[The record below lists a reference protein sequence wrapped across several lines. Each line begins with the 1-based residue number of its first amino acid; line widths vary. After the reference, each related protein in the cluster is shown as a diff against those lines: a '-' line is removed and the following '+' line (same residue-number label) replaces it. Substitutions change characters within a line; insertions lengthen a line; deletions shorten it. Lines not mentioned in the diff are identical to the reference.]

1 MTEIQAER
9 LSAAELRAGA
19 SLATIFFL
27 RMSGVFMITPVFVLY
42 AEHLRGATPGLVGI
56 AIGIYGLTQALFQ
69 IPFGMISDHIGRKKV
84 IAAGLIIFVAGSV
97 LAALGQDIYWVTLG
111 RALQGVGAVGSAT
124 LALAADLTRE
134 EHRTKVMAI
143 IGITIGLAFPIAFVA
158 GPAISAHFGTP
169 SVFWLAA
176 LLGLAA
182 IAVLGLWVPTP
193 VRSTFHRECEVNPAQ
208 FLDILL
214 DRNLLRLD
222 FGVLA
227 LHMIMTATFVVMP
240 LALRDAAGLELARHW
255 HVYLPALALSVVA
268 LAPMLRLSSASGHRA
283 KAVFGASV
291 FALCAAEL
299 GLRYG
304 HAHLPALGVS
314 LFVFFTAFNLLE
326 ASLPTLISRI
336 APADRRGT
344 AMGVYSTSQFLGI
357 FVGGAAGGWLHGRYG
372 MEAVFVFAAAV
383 AAIWGAV
390 ALGMS
395 VPSHLVSRLHSVGP
409 ISHAD
414 AAALAAR
421 YCALPGVAE
430 AVIVAEDGIA
440 YLKVDPQIF
449 DPAALRAVARAT
461 G

>member
-9 LSAAELRAGA
+9 LSATELRAGA

-27 RMSGVFMITPVFVLY
+27 RMSGLFMITPVFVLY
-42 AEHLRGATPGLVGI
+42 AEHVRGATPSLVGI

-69 IPFGMISDHIGRKKV
+69 IPFGMISDRIGRKKV
-84 IAAGLIIFVAGSV
+84 IGAGLIIFVAGSV
-97 LAALGQDIYWVTLG
+97 MAALGQDIYWVTLG

-182 IAVLGLWVPTP
+182 IAVLLLWVPNP

-208 FLDILL
+208 FRDILL
-214 DRNLLRLD
+214 ESNLLRLD

-255 HVYLPALALSVVA
+255 HVYLPVLALSVVA
-268 LAPMLRLSSASGHRA
+268 IAPMLRLSSGSANRA
-283 KAVFGASV
+283 RVVFSASV

-304 HAHLPALGVS
+304 HTQLPALGVS
-314 LFVFFTAFNLLE
+314 LFVFFTAFNFLE
-326 ASLPTLISRI
+326 ASLPTLISRV

-357 FVGGAAGGWLHGRYG
+357 FMGGAAGGWLLGHYG

-390 ALGMS
+390 TLGMAM
-395 VPSHLVSRLHSVGP
+395 PRHLVSRMHSVGP
-409 ISHAD
+409 ISRAD
-414 AAALAAR
+414 ATALAAR
-421 YCALPGVAE
+421 YSALPGVAE

-449 DPAALRAVARAT
+449 DPAALRAVAAAT

>member
-9 LSAAELRAGA
+9 LSATELRAGA

-27 RMSGVFMITPVFVLY
+27 RMSGLFMITPVFVLY
-42 AEHLRGATPGLVGI
+42 AEHLRGATPSLVGI

-69 IPFGMISDHIGRKKV
+69 IPFGMISDRIGRKKV
-84 IAAGLIIFVAGSV
+84 IGAGLIIFVAGSV
-97 LAALGQDIYWVTLG
+97 MAALGQDIYWVTLG

-182 IAVLGLWVPTP
+182 IAVLLLWVPSP

-208 FLDILL
+208 FRDILL
-214 DRNLLRLD
+214 ESNLLRLD

-255 HVYLPALALSVVA
+255 HVYLPVLALSVVA
-268 LAPMLRLSSASGHRA
+268 MAPMLRLSSGSAHRTRV
-283 KAVFGASV
+283 VFSASV

-304 HAHLPALGVS
+304 HAQLPALGVS
-314 LFVFFTAFNLLE
+314 LFVFFTAFNFLE
-326 ASLPTLISRI
+326 ASLPTLISRV

-357 FVGGAAGGWLHGRYG
+357 FMGGAAGGWLLGHYG

-390 ALGMS
+390 TLGMAM
-395 VPSHLVSRLHSVGP
+395 PRHLVSRMHSVGP
-409 ISHAD
+409 ISRAD
-414 AAALAAR
+414 ATALAAR
-421 YCALPGVAE
+421 YSALPGVAE

-449 DPAALRAVARAT
+449 DPAALRAVAAAT

>member
-1 MTEIQAER
+1 
-9 LSAAELRAGA
+9 
-19 SLATIFFL
+19 
-27 RMSGVFMITPVFVLY
+27 MSGLFMITPVFVLY
-42 AEHLRGATPGLVGI
+42 AEHLRGATPSLVGI

-69 IPFGMISDHIGRKKV
+69 IPFGMISDRIGRKTV
-84 IAAGLIIFVAGSV
+84 IGAGLIIFVAGSV
-97 LAALGQDIYWVTLG
+97 LAAVGQDIYWVTLG

-182 IAVLGLWVPTP
+182 VAVLLLWVPSP

-208 FLDILL
+208 FRGILL
-214 DRNLLRLD
+214 ESNLLRLD

-255 HVYLPALALSVVA
+255 HVYLPVLALSVVA
-268 LAPMLRLSSASGHRA
+268 MAPMLRLSSGSANRA
-283 KAVFGASV
+283 RVVFSASV

-304 HAHLPALGVS
+304 HARLPALGVS
-314 LFVFFTAFNLLE
+314 LFVFFTAFNFLE
-326 ASLPTLISRI
+326 ASLPTLISRV

-357 FVGGAAGGWLHGRYG
+357 FMGGAAGGWLLGHYG

-383 AAIWGAV
+383 AAIWGVVAV
-390 ALGMS
+390 GMAM
-395 VPSHLVSRLHSVGP
+395 PRHLVSRMHNVGP
-409 ISHAD
+409 ISRAD
-414 AAALAAR
+414 ATALAAR

-430 AVIVAEDGIA
+430 AVIIAEDGIA

-449 DPAALRAVARAT
+449 DPAALRAVAAAT

>member
-1 MTEIQAER
+1 MSEIPVER
-9 LSAAELRAGA
+9 LSATELRAGV

-27 RMSGVFMITPVFVLY
+27 RMSGLFMITPVFVLY
-42 AEHLRGATPGLVGI
+42 AEHLRGATAGLVGL

-69 IPFGMISDHIGRKKV
+69 IPFGMISDRIGRKKV
-84 IAAGLIIFVAGSV
+84 IGAGLLVFVLGSV
-97 LAALGQDIYWVTLG
+97 LAALGRDIYWVTLG
-111 RALQGVGAVGSAT
+111 RALQGAGAVGSAT

-134 EHRTKVMAI
+134 EHRTKVMAM

-158 GPAISAHFGTP
+158 GPAVSAHFGAP

-176 LLGLAA
+176 VLGLAS
-182 IAVLGLWVPTP
+182 IAVLMLWVPTP
-193 VRSTFHRECEVNPAQ
+193 VRSSFHRDCEIIPAQ

-227 LHMIMTATFVVMP
+227 LHAIMTATFVVMP
-240 LALRDAAGLELARHW
+240 LALRDAAGLELGRHW
-255 HVYLPALALSVVA
+255 HVYLPVLALSVVA
-268 LAPMLRLSSASGHRA
+268 LAPLLRLSSGSGSRA
-283 KAVFGASV
+283 KGVFCASV
-291 FALCAAEL
+291 FALFAAEL

-314 LFVFFTAFNLLE
+314 MWIFFTAFNFLE
-326 ASLPTLISRI
+326 ASLPTLISRL

-344 AMGVYSTSQFLGI
+344 AMGVYSTAQFLGI
-357 FVGGAAGGWLHGRYG
+357 FIGGAAGGWLHGRYG
-372 MEAVFVFAAAV
+372 MQAVFLFAAAI
-383 AAIWGAV
+383 AAIWGV
-390 ALGMS
+390 LALGMAK
-395 VPSHLVSRLHSVGP
+395 PRHLVSRMHSVGP
-409 ISHAD
+409 ISRVEAAD
-414 AAALAAR
+414 LAAR
-421 YCALPGVAE
+421 YGALPGVAE

-449 DPAALRAVARAT
+449 DPAALRPDAAAT